1 MNDKQWKK
9 VNTEKTKLENEIHGM
24 NKDNEEMS
32 EEFFKNTMYLQK
44 NLGDTKWDE
53 KVISRTATM

>member
-1 MNDKQWKK
+1 
-9 VNTEKTKLENEIHGM
+9 M